1 MDEFGFSLTVT
12 DFESIEGLSK
22 GESVTTNPIAQRS
35 EGIDLRGNVKVKP
48 NSTVSLTKTKSGG
61 DFYNTAL
68 RILYT
73 LTPAILILNIQ
84 REIVYANRD
93 AEKLLKAGDVISLDK
108 QGHICCVDPVAQN
121 FLSTYVSGD
130 REKRQHLFS
139 MEDESLLIP
148 KKNAWPM
155 VAILGKEQLQL
166 DTFRANGWDTEKH
179 ITLLIRDENGRHPE
193 QSKILMT
200 HLGLNS
206 LKTRALKIL

>member
-1 MDEFGFSLTVT
+1 VTVDEFGFGLTVT

-22 GESVTTNPIAQRS
+22 GESVTTSPLAQRS
-35 EGIDLRGNVKVKP
+35 EGIDLRGNVKAKP
-48 NSTVSLTKTKSGG
+48 NSTVSLTKTKSDG

-84 REIVYANRD
+84 REIVFANQD

-121 FLSTYVSGD
+121 FLSTYMSGS

-139 MEDESLLIP
+139 NEDESLVIP

-155 VAILGKEQLQL
+155 VAIIGKEQLQL
-166 DTFRANGWDTEKH
+166 DTFRTSGWDTEKH
-179 ITLLIRDENGRHPE
+179 ITLMIRDENGRHTE

-200 HLGLNS
+200 LLGLS
-206 LKTRALKIL
+206 SHKTRA